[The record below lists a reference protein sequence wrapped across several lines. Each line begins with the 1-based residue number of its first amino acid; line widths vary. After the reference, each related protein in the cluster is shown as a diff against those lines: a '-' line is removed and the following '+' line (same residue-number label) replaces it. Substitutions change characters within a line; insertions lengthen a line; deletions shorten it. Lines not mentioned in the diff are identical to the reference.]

1 MNFSLTKLQIFLS
14 RDAATKKKVQL
25 VTAKISFIL
34 FLTDGC
40 QQIEYIMLVEKN
52 KKSEK
57 LSFLAFVPPQGLEP
71 WTPTLRVSCSTN

>member
-25 VTAKISFIL
+25 VTAKNIFYTL
-34 FLTDGC
+34 FDRR
-40 QQIEYIMLVEKN
+40 VSADRVHKVDRKN

-57 LSFLAFVPPQGLEP
+57 LSFLASVPPQGLEP